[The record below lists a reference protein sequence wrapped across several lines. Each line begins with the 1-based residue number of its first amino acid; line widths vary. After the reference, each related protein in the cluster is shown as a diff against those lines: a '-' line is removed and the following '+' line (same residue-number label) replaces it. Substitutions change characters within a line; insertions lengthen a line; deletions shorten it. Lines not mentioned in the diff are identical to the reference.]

1 MSLRGMDDSD
11 PAFPPHTGHPPK
23 PYMEPE
29 NRVAGS
35 IVCSHKGQ
43 QLLSAPDV
51 ALWPRLQLYPVP
63 HCHAPSPELG
73 LLTKPIG
80 RISLEQGPQEAL
92 GFRAQKLG
100 HA

>member
-1 MSLRGMDDSD
+1 
-11 PAFPPHTGHPPK
+11 
-23 PYMEPE
+23 MEPE
-29 NRVAGS
+29 NRVASS

-43 QLLSAPDV
+43 QLLSVPDV
-51 ALWPRLQLYPVP
+51 APWPRLQLYPVP
-63 HCHAPSPELG
+63 HCHVPSPEPG

-80 RISLEQGPQEAL
+80 RIPLEQGPQEAL